1 MASTKSLMALRAW
14 SDKSTNSMPVRT
26 ALAPDNIESEL
37 LDVSKAEDRK
47 AIGLSIEKLLE
58 LLIAA
63 RRLRDV

>member
-1 MASTKSLMALRAW
+1 MNALRQRGYAI
-14 SDKSTNSMPVRT
+14 VRVKLRLGP
-26 ALAPDNIESEL
+26 ASELLIESEL
-37 LDVSKAEDRK
+37 LDVAHAEDRK